1 MSYKYISI
9 FKKLSLF
16 RDYKKVISAFGSEL
30 NTKFNLRID
39 DANRL
44 YTVINI
50 PEEIVGE
57 AYSIR
62 KADIDRISEAFIKEY
77 MTEVGSF
84 LNTKGL
90 TELYEVYEIKKVDKF
105 SYLIVIGYSMFRSDS
120 RREKIMRYWLP
131 ITVSSVILLPLL
143 AYIFKLL
150 FF

>member
-16 RDYKKVISAFGSEL
+16 RDYKKVISTYSSEL
-30 NTKFNLRID
+30 NTRLNLRID
-39 DANRL
+39 DASRL

-50 PEEIVGE
+50 PEDIVGE

-77 MTEVGSF
+77 MTEVGNF
-84 LNTKGL
+84 LNSKGL

-120 RREKIMRYWLP
+120 RRERILRYWIP
-131 ITVSSVILLPLL
+131 IIVSSTILLPLI
-143 AYIFKLL
+143 AYMFKLL

>member
-1 MSYKYISI
+1 
-9 FKKLSLF
+9 
-16 RDYKKVISAFGSEL
+16 
-30 NTKFNLRID
+30 
-39 DANRL
+39 
-44 YTVINI
+44 
-50 PEEIVGE
+50 VGE

-77 MTEVGSF
+77 MTEIGSF

-120 RREKIMRYWLP
+120 RREKIIRYWLP
-131 ITVSSVILLPLL
+131 ITASSAILLPLL

>member
-16 RDYKKVISAFGSEL
+16 RDYKKVISTYSSEL
-30 NTKFNLRID
+30 NTRLNLRID
-39 DANRL
+39 DASRL

-50 PEEIVGE
+50 PEDIVGE

-77 MTEVGSF
+77 MTEVGNF
-84 LNTKGL
+84 LNSKGL

-120 RREKIMRYWLP
+120 RRERMLRYWVP
-131 ITVSSVILLPLL
+131 IIVSSTILLPLI